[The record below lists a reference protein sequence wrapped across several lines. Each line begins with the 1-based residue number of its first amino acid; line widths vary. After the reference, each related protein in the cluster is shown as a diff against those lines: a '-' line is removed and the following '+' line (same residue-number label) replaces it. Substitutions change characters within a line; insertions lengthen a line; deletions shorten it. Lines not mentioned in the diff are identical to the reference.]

1 MFGPVKIEEKRRRA
15 AFHAA
20 DVGEK
25 NKLNLQEFK
34 IAVRALDFMLT
45 SKDLEEIFHAID
57 LDKSGF
63 IDENEFLEEI
73 EKIAEEE

>member
-1 MFGPVKIEEKRRRA
+1 
-15 AFHAA
+15 
-20 DVGEK
+20 
-25 NKLNLQEFK
+25 
-34 IAVRALDFMLT
+34 MLT
-45 SKDLEEIFHAID
+45 SKDLEEIFHTID